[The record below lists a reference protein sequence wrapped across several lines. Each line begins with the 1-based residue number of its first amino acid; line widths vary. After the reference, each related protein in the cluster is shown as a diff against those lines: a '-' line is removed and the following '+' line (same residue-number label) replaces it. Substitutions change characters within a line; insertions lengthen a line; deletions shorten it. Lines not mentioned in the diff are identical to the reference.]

1 MAKGEAT
8 LEQCCQQLVT
18 LGKRYGGYI
27 TYQTIIDIFH
37 ASASDVSLEAL
48 DLVYER
54 LKSEGIE
61 LVDQLPDIQIED
73 RKWQRYQEVIPK
85 QPQRL
90 KGVPTRRHG
99 RADYSQ
105 EEALEQPEPASCP
118 EDAIDNLLFQAETG
132 GLSPKD
138 ILTFIKEC
146 RLSSLEVR
154 QLFDYLGSKGIDVP
168 EIDLSL
174 VCNKDDEEKSEMDGM
189 ISGGRYYWRLFG
201 WKIG

>member
-1 MAKGEAT
+1 MAKGEPA
-8 LEQCCQQLVT
+8 LERCCQQLVT
-18 LGKRYGGYI
+18 LGKRQGGYI

-37 ASASDVSLEAL
+37 ASANDVSLEAL

-73 RKWQRYQEVIPK
+73 RKWQRYQEVIPAH
-85 QPQRL
+85 PQRL

-105 EEALEQPEPASCP
+105 EEALEQPESASCP
-118 EDAIDNLLFQAETG
+118 EDAIDNLLFQAEAG
-132 GLSPKD
+132 KLSPKD
-138 ILTFIKEC
+138 ILTLIKEC

-154 QLFDYLGSKGIDVP
+154 QLIDYLGSKGIDVP
-168 EIDLSL
+168 EIVISL
-174 VCNKDDEEKSEMDGM
+174 AFNKDEEESEMEG
-189 ISGGRYYWRLFG
+189 IILWRRNYWRILG